1 MRRATILLLTLAA
14 IASAQTPLETAR
26 AYRQSH
32 EVEILQQFAELLRI
46 PNVAR
51 DTPNIQRNADYVA
64 AEFAKRGVK
73 TQLLTADGAPPLVFG
88 ELQVPGATRTLG
100 IYAHYDGQPV
110 DPSQWLQSP
119 WEPTLWT
126 ARHDEGG
133 HAIEFPKPGEKID
146 PEWRLY
152 ARSAGDDKAPIVALL
167 TVLDAFAAKGI
178 KPTANLKFLFDG
190 EEERSSPHLP
200 AYLRTHGDKLAGVD
214 VWLFCDGPVHQSRKP
229 QLLFGARGVTSLEV
243 TIYGANR
250 PLHSG
255 HYGNW
260 VPVPG
265 MEMAQLLASMKD
277 ENGKVVIEEFYDS
290 VAPIGAAERAA
301 LAKMPNYEDE
311 LKAELGLAWT
321 EGEGQTLPER
331 LLLPSLTV
339 RGLSSGHTGALATN
353 IIPDTATAA
362 IGVRLVKG
370 NDPQKMLDLVE
381 RHIRQ
386 RGFHVVRGDPD
397 AETRRQHP
405 KIARVTRG
413 GGFPAVR
420 TEMSLPIAKEIA
432 AALTKAA
439 GEEVLLVPTMG
450 GSLPLYPF
458 TDLLGKPVLVLP
470 IANHDNNQHAEN
482 ESLRLANLWYG
493 IDAFAAVMG
502 ME

>member
-1 MRRATILLLTLAA
+1 MRRAAILLLTLAT
-14 IASAQTPLETAR
+14 IASAQTPVETAR
-26 AYRQSH
+26 AYRQAH
-32 EVEILQQFAELLRI
+32 EVEILLQFADLLSM

-51 DTPNIQRNADYVA
+51 DTVNIQRNADYIA

-73 TQLLTADGAPPLVFG
+73 TQLLTSTDAPPLVFG
-88 ELQVPGATRTLG
+88 ELNVPGATRTIG

-119 WEPTLWT
+119 WTPTLWT

-133 HAIEFPKPGEKID
+133 QAMPFPSPGDKLD

-167 TVLDAFAAKGI
+167 AALDAFAEKGI
-178 KPTANLKFLFDG
+178 RPTANIKFLFDG
-190 EEERSSPHLP
+190 EEEAGSPHLG
-200 AYLRTHGDKLAGVD
+200 AYLTAHRDKFADID
-214 VWLFCDGPVHQSRKP
+214 VWLFCDGPVHQSRRP
-229 QLLFGARGVTSLEV
+229 QLLFGARGDAHMDVM
-243 TIYGANR
+243 IYGANR

-260 VPVPG
+260 APVPG
-265 MEMAQLLASMKD
+265 MELAQLLASMKD
-277 ENGKVVIEEFYDS
+277 ETGKVIIEEFYDS
-290 VAPIGAAERAA
+290 VAPIGAEERAA
-301 LAKMPNYEDE
+301 LAKLPNYDDE

-321 EGEGQTLPER
+321 EGQGETLPER
-331 LLLPSLTV
+331 LLLPALTV

-362 IGVRLVKG
+362 LDVRLVKG
-370 NDPQKMLDLVE
+370 NDPKQMLDLVE
-381 RHIRQ
+381 RHVRQ
-386 RGFHVVRGDPD
+386 KGFHVVHEDPD
-397 AETRRQHP
+397 AATRAQYP
-405 KIARVTRG
+405 KIAKVTRSRG
-413 GGFPAVR
+413 YPAAR

-432 AALTKAA
+432 AAVTAAA

-450 GSLPLYPF
+450 GSLPLYLF
-458 TDLLGKPVLVLP
+458 TDLLGSPVLLLP

-482 ESLRLANLWYG
+482 ENLRLANLWYG
-493 IDAFAAVMG
+493 IDALAAVMA

>member
-1 MRRATILLLTLAA
+1 MRRVTLLLFLSAA
-14 IASAQTPLETAR
+14 SGLTQTPAETAR
-26 AYRQSH
+26 AYRQAH
-32 EVEILQQFAELLRI
+32 EVEILRQFVDLLRI

-51 DTPNIQRNADYVA
+51 DTLNIRRNADHVA

-73 TQLLTADGAPPLVFG
+73 TQLLTLDDAPPLVFG
-88 ELQVPGATRTLG
+88 EVNVPGATRTLG

-119 WEPTLWT
+119 WEPALWT

-133 HAIEFPKPGEKID
+133 KAIDFPEAGAQVN

-152 ARSAGDDKAPIVALL
+152 ARSAGDDKAPLIALL
-167 TVLDAFAAKGI
+167 AALDAFAGKGVE
-178 KPTANLKFLFDG
+178 PTANLKFLFDG
-190 EEERSSPHLP
+190 EEEAGSPHLD
-200 AYLRTHGDKLAGVD
+200 AYLEANRDKFDDVD

-229 QLLFGARGVTSLEV
+229 QLLFGARGDAHLDVTV
-243 TIYGANR
+243 YGANR

-260 VPVPG
+260 APVPG
-265 MEMAQLLASMKD
+265 MELAHLLATMKD
-277 ENGKVVIEEFYDS
+277 ENGKVLIEEFYDS
-290 VAPIGAAERAA
+290 VAPIGSEERAA
-301 LAKMPNYEDE
+301 LARLPNYEDE
-311 LKAELGLAWT
+311 LKAELGLART
-321 EGEGQTLPER
+321 EGDGETLSER
-331 LLLPSLTV
+331 LLLPALTV
-339 RGLSSGHTGALATN
+339 RGLSSGHTGALAAN

-362 IGVRLVKG
+362 LDVRLVKG
-370 NDPQKMLDLVE
+370 NDPDKMLDLIE

-386 RGFHVVRGDPD
+386 RGFHVVHEDPD
-397 AETRRQHP
+397 AETRRQYT
-405 KIARVTRG
+405 KIAKVTRG
-413 GGFPAVR
+413 GGYPAAR

-432 AALTKAA
+432 AAVTEAA

-450 GSLPLYPF
+450 GSLPLYLF

-482 ESLRLANLWYG
+482 ENLRLANLWYG
-493 IDAFAAVMG
+493 VDVFAAVMG